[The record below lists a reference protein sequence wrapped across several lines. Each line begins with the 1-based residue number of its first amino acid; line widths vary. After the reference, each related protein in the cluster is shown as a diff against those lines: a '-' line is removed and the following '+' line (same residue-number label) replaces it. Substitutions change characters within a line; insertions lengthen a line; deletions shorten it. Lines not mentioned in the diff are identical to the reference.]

1 MRVLNTPDGLAL
13 TLHPELAAGGAVRGS
28 VLIVHGLGEHAGRYD
43 HVAAALAAQGWAVAR
58 YDQRGHGLSTG
69 PRGGLRDALSLVS
82 DLGLVIADL
91 RARRPGP
98 LLLLGHSLGG
108 LVVSRYV
115 AEGLAAAP
123 AAWWQA
129 VDGLVMSSPALDP
142 GMNTGQKALLAL
154 LGPLL
159 PNLAVGN
166 GLQAD
171 WVCSDPAVVRAYRA
185 DPLVHSRIT
194 PRLVGFIV
202 QAGELV
208 RSLAG
213 RWTTPSLLLYAGAD
227 CCVARRGS
235 DAFAA
240 AAPPQLLQARCYDTL
255 AHEIFN
261 EPEQARVLGD
271 MTAWLAQRW
280 PRLDLAPPAAE

>member
-13 TLHPELAAGGAVRGS
+13 TLHPELAAGSVARGS

-58 YDQRGHGLSTG
+58 YDQRGHGLSAG

>member
-1 MRVLNTPDGLAL
+1 MRALNTPDGLAL
-13 TLHPELAAGGAVRGS
+13 VLHPELAPTGAARGS
-28 VLIVHGLGEHAGRYD
+28 VLIVHGLGEHAGRYA
-43 HVAAALAAQGWAVAR
+43 HVAAAVAAQGWAVAR
-58 YDQRGHGLSTG
+58 FDQRGHGLSAG
-69 PRGGLRDALSLVS
+69 PRGGLRDDLSLLS
-82 DLGLVIADL
+82 DLGLVVADL

-108 LVVSRYV
+108 LVVSRFV

-142 GMNTGQKALLAL
+142 GMNAGQKALLSL
-154 LGPLL
+154 LGLLL

-194 PRLVGFIV
+194 PRLVRFLV
-202 QAGELV
+202 QAGVQV
-208 RSLAG
+208 RSLAA

-227 CCVARRGS
+227 RCVARRGS
-235 DAFAA
+235 DAFVAS
-240 AAPPQLLQARCYDTL
+240 APPLLLQVRCYDTL

-261 EPEQARVLGD
+261 EPEQAQVLD
-271 MTAWLAQRW
+271 DLTAWLAQRW
-280 PRLDLAPPAAE
+280 PRLDLAPPAAG